1 MYDADSLF
9 TNISLKETIDYILDE
24 SYVNRKT
31 KPVCSKLIFKR
42 LLHKLTTDC
51 TFQFNIKFSKQ
62 IDGCL
67 MGEPLSVTLSDIYM
81 TRADTNVVKSEK
93 PLFYR
98 TFIDDIINTRKKN
111 EHDIIFQ
118 NLNMY
123 HPKTNLTIEVN
134 PCKFLDTNVINNQG
148 NITTEVFRKTSKLL
162 VHWSSK
168 VPKWYR

>member
-1 MYDADSLF
+1 
-9 TNISLKETIDYILDE
+9 
-24 SYVNRKT
+24 
-31 KPVCSKLIFKR
+31 
-42 LLHKLTTDC
+42 
-51 TFQFNIKFSKQ
+51 
-62 IDGCL
+62 

>member
-1 MYDADSLF
+1 
-9 TNISLKETIDYILDE
+9 
-24 SYVNRKT
+24 
-31 KPVCSKLIFKR
+31 
-42 LLHKLTTDC
+42 
-51 TFQFNIKFSKQ
+51 
-62 IDGCL
+62 

-81 TRADTNVVKSEK
+81 TRTETNVVKSEK

-111 EHDIIFQ
+111 EHDIIFK

-123 HPKTNLTIEVN
+123 HPKINLTIEVN

-148 NITTEVFRKTSKLL
+148 NITTEVFRKTSKLP

-168 VPKWYR
+168 VPKWYRWNAVLGDLHRSKKYLVTLKCRLK